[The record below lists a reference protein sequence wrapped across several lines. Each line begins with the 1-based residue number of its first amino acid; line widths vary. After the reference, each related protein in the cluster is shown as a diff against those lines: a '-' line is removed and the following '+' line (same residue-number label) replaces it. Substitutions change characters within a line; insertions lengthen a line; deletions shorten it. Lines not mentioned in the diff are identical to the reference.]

1 MMQSVDMPGSQ
12 GSTRSQ
18 PEPRPPQ
25 NIETRLKAHY
35 IRGMYIRPPAVAGTF
50 YEGIADRLTRQVDAC
65 FAANPPA
72 PERKERFLGA
82 VVPHAG
88 LMYSGHVAAAFYT
101 LADLP
106 KRFIIL
112 CPNHTG
118 AGHFA
123 AINRHGAWRT
133 PLGDVA
139 IDTALADALMVR
151 TPLLV
156 EDTRAHARE
165 HSLEV
170 QLPFLQ
176 RLLGDFTFVPICL
189 GAHRYDYAEEI
200 ARAVAGVV
208 KSEIDVGILASS
220 DLNHY
225 EDQRETMRKDQLAI
239 DPILARDPREL
250 WRVVDEYDVSMCGF
264 IPTTTMLL
272 AANELGATSA
282 RLIKHAT
289 SGDVNGDYSHVVGY
303 ASLLIS

>member
-1 MMQSVDMPGSQ
+1 
-12 GSTRSQ
+12 
-18 PEPRPPQ
+18 
-25 NIETRLKAHY
+25 
-35 IRGMYIRPPAVAGTF
+35 MYIRPPAVAGTF
-50 YEGIADRLTRQVDAC
+50 YEGTAERLTRQVDAC

-72 PERKERFLGA
+72 PEAKQRFLGA

-88 LMYSGHVAAAFYT
+88 LMYSGHVAAAFYA
-101 LADLP
+101 LAELP
-106 KRFIIL
+106 KRLVIL

-123 AINRHGAWRT
+123 AINRQGAWRT

-139 IDTALADALMVR
+139 IDTPLADALMAK
-151 TPLLV
+151 TPLLE

-170 QLPFLQ
+170 QLPLLQ
-176 RLLGDFTFVPICL
+176 RILGDFTFVPICL
-189 GAHRYDYAEEI
+189 GAHRYEYADEI
-200 ARAVAGVV
+200 GRAIAEVLKHERDVA
-208 KSEIDVGILASS
+208 ILASS

-225 EDQRETMRKDQLAI
+225 EDQRETLRKDQLAI
-239 DPILARDPREL
+239 DQVLARNAPEL

-264 IPTTTMLL
+264 IPTTTMLI
-272 AANELGATSA
+272 AANELGATDA

-303 ASLLIS
+303 ASVLVA

>member
-1 MMQSVDMPGSQ
+1 
-12 GSTRSQ
+12 
-18 PEPRPPQ
+18 
-25 NIETRLKAHY
+25 
-35 IRGMYIRPPAVAGTF
+35 MYIRPPAVAGTF
-50 YEGIADRLTRQVDAC
+50 YEGTPDRLTRQVDAC

-72 PERKERFLGA
+72 PAGKERFLGA

-88 LMYSGHVAAAFYT
+88 LMYSGHVAAAFYA
-101 LADLP
+101 LAELP
-106 KRFIIL
+106 KRFVIL

-123 AINRHGAWRT
+123 AINREGGWRT
-133 PLGDVA
+133 PLGEVA
-139 IDTALADALMVR
+139 IDTPLAEALMAK
-151 TPLLV
+151 TPLLSQDV
-156 EDTRAHARE
+156 RAHARE

-200 ARAVAGVV
+200 GRAIAEVLTTERDVA
-208 KSEIDVGILASS
+208 ILASS

-225 EDQRETMRKDQLAI
+225 EDQRETLRKDQLAI
-239 DPILARDPREL
+239 DQVLARNPQEL

-272 AANELGATSA
+272 ATNALGASDA

-303 ASLLIS
+303 ASIVVT